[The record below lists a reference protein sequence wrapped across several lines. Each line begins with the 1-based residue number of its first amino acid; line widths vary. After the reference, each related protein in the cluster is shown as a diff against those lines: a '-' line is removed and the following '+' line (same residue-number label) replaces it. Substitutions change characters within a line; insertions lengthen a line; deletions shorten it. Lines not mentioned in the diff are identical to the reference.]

1 MKKSSM
7 VIAGILSLAL
17 TSCGGLVSGQGAT
30 GTTSSTGS
38 VLGEILGAATNAN
51 TVGNILSSVIGIEKP
66 TQSQII
72 GTWKYDQPG
81 VAFTSEN
88 LLAKAGGEV
97 AASELR
103 NKLKVQYQRFGF
115 TSSNTRLTLNK
126 DNTFTGEVDGKALSG
141 TYTYEPNSCKL
152 TLKTLLFSLPCYVK
166 GSTTGMSFLFE
177 SKKLLTLLQTAAAL
191 SGNSNIQAIGQI
203 SQNYDGIRM
212 GFDMKK

>member
-1 MKKSSM
+1 MKRSRI
-7 VIAGILSLAL
+7 VIAGILCLAL
-17 TSCGGLVSGQGAT
+17 TSCGSLTSGQGTT
-30 GTTSSTGS
+30 GTTSSTGNI
-38 VLGEILGAATNAN
+38 LGEILRAATNAN
-51 TVGNILSSVIGIEKP
+51 TVGNILSSVIGIDKP

-72 GTWKYDQPG
+72 GTWKYYQPG

-97 AASELR
+97 AASEVR
-103 NKLKVQYQRFGF
+103 EKLKTQYQRFGF
-115 TSSNTRLTLNK
+115 TSSNTQLTLNK
-126 DNTFTGEVDGKALSG
+126 DNTFTGKVDGKTVSG
-141 TYTYEPNSCKL
+141 TYSYDPSNCKL
-152 TLKTLLFSLPCYVK
+152 TLKTLLFSVPCYVK
-166 GSTTGMSFLFE
+166 GSTSGMSFLFE

>member
-1 MKKSSM
+1 MKKSRM
-7 VIAGILSLAL
+7 VIAGILCLAL
-17 TSCGGLVSGQGAT
+17 TSCGSLTSGQGTT
-30 GTTSSTGS
+30 GTTSSTGN

-51 TVGNILSSVIGIEKP
+51 TVGNILSSVIGIDKP

-72 GTWKYDQPG
+72 GTWKYYQPG

-97 AASELR
+97 AASEVR
-103 NKLKVQYQRFGF
+103 EKLKTQYQRFGF

-141 TYTYEPNSCKL
+141 TYSYDPSNCKL
-152 TLKTLLFSLPCYVK
+152 TLKTLLFSVPCYVK
-166 GSTTGMSFLFE
+166 GSTSGMSFLFE